1 MWYAVLYFELNIC
14 FILYFLSMSEKLKQ
28 IKKNLM
34 IKAGVFLLG
43 LIALGSWFWD
53 YVQANTNLPAWNII
67 FALDLSN
74 SMNVK
79 DVFYNYHQVSRLELA
94 KKIIENQ
101 VKNLDHKFGLVVFSD
116 RFDFFIPPTYDKEN
130 FITFLNS
137 LNTSYLNGWKT
148 NPDELFS
155 WLNHYLNKLDQ
166 VVILS
171 DFDWD
176 SVPSDKLKNYAYF
189 VWIWKTSPGI
199 VKDSSDRTI
208 FVDNKPLY
216 SSLNLGNLK
225 KLSSHYLVVTDFKK
239 NQILPFL
246 KNLKNKNLLQD
257 TKKIDPRLVVGL
269 LLILLA
275 L

>member
-1 MWYAVLYFELNIC
+1 
-14 FILYFLSMSEKLKQ
+14 
-28 IKKNLM
+28 
-34 IKAGVFLLG
+34 
-43 LIALGSWFWD
+43 LGSWFWD

-101 VKNLDHKFGLVVFSD
+101 VKNLDHKFWLVVFSD
-116 RFDFFIPPTYDKEN
+116 RFNFFIPPTYDKDN
-130 FITFLNS
+130 FVTFLNS

-189 VWIWKTSPGI
+189 IWIWKTSPGI
-199 VKDSSDRTI
+199 EKDSSDRTI

-246 KNLKNKNLLQD
+246 KNLKNKNLLHD